1 MGVFRQKWDVNW
13 ILSHQNWRL
22 NRQKWG
28 YTVGLTNVNVE
39 NAWFSGRKMTS
50 RLVCR
55 RASRYLNE
63 ICKAYCTGD
72 FSIFSASNMFQYWWF
87 YHWYIGDIWG
97 LVAVPRIIPKHWD
110 SVAKYGGSRSSSDR
124 TWDLNWQKR
133 QTCWTQK
140 MEFI

>member
-63 ICKAYCTGD
+63 ICNARLTVRVIFLYFLLPTCFNTDGFTTGILGTSGD
-72 FSIFSASNMFQYWWF
+72 WLQSQGSSQNIAIQWQNMGVQEVQVTE
-87 YHWYIGDIWG
+87 HEI
-97 LVAVPRIIPKHWD
+97 
-110 SVAKYGGSRSSSDR
+110 
-124 TWDLNWQKR
+124 
-133 QTCWTQK
+133 
-140 MEFI
+140 